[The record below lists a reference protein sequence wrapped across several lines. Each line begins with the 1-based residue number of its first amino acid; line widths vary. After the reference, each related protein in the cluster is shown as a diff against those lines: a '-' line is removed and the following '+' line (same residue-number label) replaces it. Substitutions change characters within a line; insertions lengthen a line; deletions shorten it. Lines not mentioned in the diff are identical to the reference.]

1 MIRQKKT
8 FILLIVLVMILTCA
22 CAKKKI
28 EQVYGPH
35 GQNQGQN
42 STSLNTAPS
51 PEIIPQ
57 PIEMPVM
64 QSSSGQDMSAAADSL
79 KKFEEEDIYFNFDE
93 FTVSQDGKRILA
105 SKAAFLKTHPKLKI
119 TVEGHCDERGT
130 TEYNLALGE
139 KRAGEVKKYL
149 MFLGIDGNRLSVIS
163 YGKEKP
169 AASGHNEE
177 AWAKNRRAHFDA
189 FEK

>member
-1 MIRQKKT
+1 MFWQKKT
-8 FILLIVLVMILTCA
+8 FILLVVLLMILLCS

-35 GQNQGQN
+35 NQNQGQN
-42 STSLNTAPS
+42 STSQNNASS
-51 PEIIPQ
+51 PEMINQ
-57 PIEMPVM
+57 PIEIPVS
-64 QSSSGQDMSAAADSL
+64 QSSALQDSYAATDTQRKFGQ
-79 KKFEEEDIYFNFDE
+79 EDIYFNFDE
-93 FTVSQDGKRILA
+93 FAVSPDGKKILA
-105 SKAAFLKTHPKLKI
+105 SKAAFLKTHPKLKVM
-119 TVEGHCDERGT
+119 VEGHCDERGT

-149 MFLGIDGNRLSVIS
+149 IFLGIDGNRLSVIS

-177 AWAKNRRAHFDA
+177 AWAKNRRVHLEA